1 LTTRPILR
9 LSHNPR
15 SSNRFVKAL
24 EKRLAALQGPSV
36 KVRFLPALTAGSRKL
51 YSNRKFGQPV
61 HAATFI
67 RKRKIVLDLEL
78 ARRPREL
85 ARILTHELFHF
96 AWVRLS
102 NQSRCSYEVLVRKEW
117 KRHTRGEL
125 GWSAESRKAALLG
138 TPRAVTRRPK
148 YWREYLCESFCD
160 TAAWLYSGVRRH
172 NEFTLPQRSRKK
184 RAEWFRA
191 AFPAGKIPI

>member
-1 LTTRPILR
+1 MR
-9 LSHNPR
+9 LNPN
-15 SSNRFVKAL
+15 SNRFVKAL
-24 EKRLAALQGPSV
+24 EKRLPALQGPSV
-36 KVRFLPALTAGSRKL
+36 RVRFVPALTAGARKL
-51 YSNRKFGQPV
+51 YSNQRFGQPV

-67 RKRKIVLDLEL
+67 RKRKIVLDQEL

-102 NQSRCSYEVLVRKEW
+102 NQSRCSYEVLVRNEW

-125 GWSAESRKAALLG
+125 GWSAESRKAALSQ
-138 TPRAVTRRPK
+138 TPRVIARRRK

-160 TAAWLYSGVRRH
+160 TAAWFYSGVRRH
-172 NEFTLPQRSRKK
+172 KEFTLPQRSREK
-184 RAEWFRA
+184 RAEWFRT
-191 AFPAGKIPI
+191 AFAAGKIPI